1 MGKLIDTWTN
11 NQVLLSTDSVYFF
24 FPLNQQINVNICPHW
39 EIRMVLLS
47 RIEIISF
54 ENSVCLDK
62 PSNVWTIDG
71 PRKNTFHLTISHG
84 KICDCENVEIWISK
98 VIAVIYSFFFWISRK
113 TGGAYKNGE
122 QLWLSQ
128 FPHWEHLHCKLW
140 KGSLWWIHN
149 QQFKI
154 QNFSLS
160 GSHQRKIWQENINL
174 KKVSLSG
181 TT

>member
-39 EIRMVLLS
+39 EIRTVLLS

-71 PRKNTFHLTISHG
+71 PRKFFHLTISING
-84 KICDCENVEIWISK
+84 NICDCRVVDIWISK
-98 VIAVIYSFFFWISRK
+98 VT
-113 TGGAYKNGE
+113 TGNILKV
-122 QLWLSQ
+122 
-128 FPHWEHLHCKLW
+128 
-140 KGSLWWIHN
+140 
-149 QQFKI
+149 
-154 QNFSLS
+154 FSSEFQEKPAELIKMES
-160 GSHQRKIWQENINL
+160 NYDWVSSPIENIFIASFERVLFDGSTTSNL
-174 KKVSLSG
+174 RFK
-181 TT
+181 TFP